1 MRLKVT
7 FQALL
12 LLMFQS
18 VKIFNDEAD
27 DNIVE
32 LVQDLLDNE
41 MKGILEE
48 DEIATGVIFD
58 HFKNAQKTK
67 DNINQKQI

>member
-1 MRLKVT
+1 MPERSPFIRRIETLQLRLQAVQGTKQKNNLKIWKMRLKVT

-32 LVQDLLDNE
+32 LV
-41 MKGILEE
+41 
-48 DEIATGVIFD
+48 
-58 HFKNAQKTK
+58 
-67 DNINQKQI
+67 